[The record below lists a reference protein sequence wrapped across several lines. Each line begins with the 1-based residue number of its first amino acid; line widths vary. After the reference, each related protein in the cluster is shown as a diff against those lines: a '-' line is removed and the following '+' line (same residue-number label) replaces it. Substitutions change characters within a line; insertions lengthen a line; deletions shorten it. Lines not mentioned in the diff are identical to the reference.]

1 MTDYYFDLAGL
12 RTLLRTPYA
21 ITVSENLQP
30 FLQKAHSSVHVTIT
44 LETKDTLPAKAAEGV
59 WHGFEYYDRHRD
71 TSRIFHCHAPGAEGF
86 AVTQFLQDGNVTI
99 TVLPQYVSYFTGR
112 IGIFNRIGLENL
124 LLQHQGLLLHASLI
138 KYKDKTIAFA
148 GPSGVGK
155 STQADLWATHMGA
168 EILNGD
174 RAALRNVQNWTA
186 YGYPCAGTSGIYKND
201 AGPLAGIVILGQSPE
216 NRLRK
221 LTPPEAFRLLSPEI
235 TVHRWDKAFVET
247 ATELCAQLVEQ
258 IPVYYL
264 ECRPDQEAA
273 LLVQKGLM
281 L

>member
-12 RTLLRTPYA
+12 HVLLQTPYT
-21 ITVSENLQP
+21 ITISENLRP
-30 FLQKAHSSVHVTIT
+30 FLSEAYSTVDFTIT
-44 LETKDTLPAKAAEGV
+44 LEICDRLPACSEQGM
-59 WHGFEYYDRHRD
+59 WHGLEYYEHNRV
-71 TSRIFHCHAPGAEGF
+71 FHFDSPKQSPF
-86 AVTQFLQDGNVTI
+86 AVTEFLENGNI
-99 TVLPQYVSYFTGR
+99 TVRVLQENRSYFTGS

-174 RAALRNVQNWTA
+174 RAALRNVQSWTA

-221 LTPPEAFRLLSPEI
+221 LTPPEAFRLLYPEI

-247 ATELCAQLVEQ
+247 ATELCAQLAEQ

>member
-12 RTLLRTPYA
+12 HVLLQTPYT
-21 ITVSENLQP
+21 ITISENLRP
-30 FLQKAHSSVHVTIT
+30 FLSEAYSTVDFTIT
-44 LETKDTLPAKAAEGV
+44 LEICDRLPACSEQGM
-59 WHGFEYYDRHRD
+59 WHGLEYYEHNRV
-71 TSRIFHCHAPGAEGF
+71 FHFDSPKQSPF
-86 AVTQFLQDGNVTI
+86 AVTEFLENGNI
-99 TVLPQYVSYFTGR
+99 TVSVLQEYRSYFTGS
-112 IGIFNRIGLENL
+112 IGIFNRIGLETL

-138 KYKDKTIAFA
+138 KYKDKAIAFA

-201 AGPLAGIVILGQSPE
+201 AGPLAGIVILGQNPE

-221 LTPPEAFRLLSPEI
+221 LTPPEAFRLLYPEI